1 MTEWVNEWVMDL
13 TIRLLHGKLVAL
25 GYLVALENLVALG
38 NPESLGQYVEN
49 RRWEKALVSAPIR
62 AI

>member
-1 MTEWVNEWVMDL
+1 MTEWVNEWAMDL
-13 TIRLLHGKLVAL
+13 TIRLLDGN
-25 GYLVALENLVALG
+25 LVALENLVALG

-49 RRWEKALVSAPIR
+49 RGWQKAPIR